1 MTDHPETLPP
11 NIFII
16 GASTRALADM
26 AFRLGLKLGAF
37 DQYADFDLAAKAA
50 YLNQIDFDAA
60 GRPMIAPRAFRELIG
75 KSPWIYTG
83 PLENQPG
90 WLEEAAHGTH
100 LWGNPTEVNRRVR
113 DPFALSLWLDHQ
125 QFGINMPPMNRCNE
139 RPKILSKW
147 LFKQFA
153 ASGGWDLV
161 SARKAISG
169 RCLSEIN
176 SSSYWQMRIKGPA
189 FGWSLASDGRQAA
202 VLGVCRSLHGA
213 PGRPFAYSGSAGPVC
228 SRQARLAKVAFQE
241 LATALTQEFGLRG
254 LWNIDTVYDPMAGKF
269 YLIEINPRPSAS
281 MEVLELAAQK
291 SILAI
296 HLAIFQQSGDDW
308 LALAGGFQKSLSSS
322 SRQVSKRILYAK
334 KTVQTPRRHLPQ
346 ICMEKW
352 PELLFF
358 ADIPHPGTR
367 IPPGYPITTLVRIQ
381 MA

>member
-1 MTDHPETLPP
+1 
-11 NIFII
+11 
-16 GASTRALADM
+16 
-26 AFRLGLKLGAF
+26 
-37 DQYADFDLAAKAA
+37 
-50 YLNQIDFDAA
+50 
-60 GRPMIAPRAFRELIG
+60 
-75 KSPWIYTG
+75 
-83 PLENQPG
+83 
-90 WLEEAAHGTH
+90 
-100 LWGNPTEVNRRVR
+100 
-113 DPFALSLWLDHQ
+113 
-125 QFGINMPPMNRCNE
+125 
-139 RPKILSKW
+139 
-147 LFKQFA
+147 
-153 ASGGWDLV
+153 
-161 SARKAISG
+161 
-169 RCLSEIN
+169 
-176 SSSYWQMRIKGPA
+176 
-189 FGWSLASDGRQAA
+189 
-202 VLGVCRSLHGA
+202 
-213 PGRPFAYSGSAGPVC
+213 VC